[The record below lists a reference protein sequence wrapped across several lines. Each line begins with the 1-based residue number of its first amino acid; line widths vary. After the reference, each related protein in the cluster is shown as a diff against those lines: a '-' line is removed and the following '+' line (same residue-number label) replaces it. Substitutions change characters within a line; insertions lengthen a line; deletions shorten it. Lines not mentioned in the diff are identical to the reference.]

1 MHDPDGGERL
11 LGRLY
16 AAAVIT
22 MYTGTFFVLW
32 FPMLFLATGIQAIGR
47 ELGWWVGDEM
57 ANDGEETLSTAIGL
71 IGSVMFLTIA
81 AALTLLVASVLGRR
95 MRGAFR
101 AVLIG
106 STTVVLAHG
115 VIATVIFTDSP

>member
-1 MHDPDGGERL
+1 MHDPDGEERL

-22 MYTGTFFVLW
+22 LYTGTFFVLW
-32 FPMLFLATGIQAIGR
+32 FPMLFLATGIQAIG
-47 ELGWWVGDEM
+47 
-57 ANDGEETLSTAIGL
+57 L
-71 IGSVMFLTIA
+71 IGSVVFLTIA

-106 STTVVLAHG
+106 SPTVVLAHG